1 MVFHPPDISC
11 HERVEVGATYNARI
25 ARNVVDGNA
34 GLGFGDNLGYWYCSV
49 QLGKGFRFFD
59 LGLRR
64 SDCFCITDPD
74 LQQGYSRG
82 GEAEITFCLGNIN
95 RD

>member
-1 MVFHPPDISC
+1 MQVAYCIRFDGVPSSGHFLPRES
-11 HERVEVGATYNARI
+11 RGRI

-82 GEAEITFCLGNIN
+82 GEAEI
-95 RD
+95 R

>member
-11 HERVEVGATYNARI
+11 HERVEVEAMYNARI

-49 QLGKGFRFFD
+49 QLGKGFRFFH